1 MYLIFIP
8 TFQGMSLSEH
18 ALRTGVVRNGAVKVH
33 EGIPLTVNSEKDVF
47 DYLGLEYREPEER
60 DH

>member
-1 MYLIFIP
+1 
-8 TFQGMSLSEH
+8 MSLSEH
-18 ALRTGVVRNGAVKVH
+18 ALRTGVVRSGAVKVH
-33 EGIPLTVNSEKDVF
+33 EGMPLTVNSEKDVF